1 MTEFRVNWYWIVKGD
16 SPIFQLDKS
25 ARVLVMD
32 GAGTKVVE
40 KTDKLT
46 VPLFELE
53 ASVGGPLR
61 VRDLILSQL
70 KTMLRASAI
79 NKIHPGNLYGVL
91 RNISQR
97 GGPSLGGGGVFRD
110 VGVLG
115 LFYSPTRLAPLS
127 GVKSSFMTPAM
138 IKSLDV
144 PESVEGEEPPPP
156 EKEIYR
162 PSRFQREP
170 VI

>member
-1 MTEFRVNWYWIVKGD
+1 MKEFTVNWYWIVKGD

-25 ARVLVMD
+25 ARVLIMD
-32 GAGTKVVE
+32 GADTKVIE
-40 KTDKLT
+40 KIDKLT

-53 ASVGGPLR
+53 ASVGGP
-61 VRDLILSQL
+61 VRIKDLILGRL
-70 KTMLRASAI
+70 KTVLRASAI

-115 LFYSPTRLAPLS
+115 LFYSPARLFPLS
-127 GVKSSFMTPAM
+127 GVKSSFMLPHM
-138 IKSLDV
+138 IKSLDL
-144 PESVEGEEPPPP
+144 PESVEGEELPPP

-162 PSRFQREP
+162 PSRFQRDP
-170 VI
+170 II